1 MIILVG
7 ASASGKS
14 VVGKELI
21 KSYGLQKVVTYT
33 TRPMRIGEVNNVD
46 YHFVDKESFLLK
58 KNNDFFV
65 ETAFYNDNY
74 YGTSYED
81 ISSNKVL
88 ILEPNGA
95 NIYYEKLKDKVFIV
109 YLQASD
115 NERRKRMYER
125 GDNEEEIIKR
135 IENDV
140 KYFAIENFKK
150 IDLIVETEN
159 YSINEVANIVYNS
172 YEKYLKK

>member
-14 VVGKELI
+14 VVVKELI
-21 KSYGLQKVVTYT
+21 KNFNLQKVVTYT
-33 TRPMRIGEVNNVD
+33 TRPMRIGEIDNVD
-46 YHFVDKESFLLK
+46 YHFIDKETFLTK
-58 KNNDFFV
+58 KNKDFFV
-65 ETAFYNDNY
+65 ETAFYNNNY

-95 NIYYEKLKDKVFIV
+95 NTYYDKLKDKIFIV

-115 NERRKRMYER
+115 DERKKRMHER
-125 GDNEEEIIKR
+125 GDSEEDIIKR
-135 IENDV
+135 IKNDV

-159 YSINEVANIVYNS
+159 YSISEVANIVYNS
-172 YEKYLKK
+172 YKEYLKK